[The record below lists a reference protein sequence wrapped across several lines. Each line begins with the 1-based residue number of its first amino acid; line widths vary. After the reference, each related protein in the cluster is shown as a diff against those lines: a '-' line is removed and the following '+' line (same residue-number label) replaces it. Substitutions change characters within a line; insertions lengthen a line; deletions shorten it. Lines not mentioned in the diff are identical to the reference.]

1 MRRIIIEAYIK
12 GRRMW
17 KEVPSLEELK
27 GAVNSCRESS
37 WAVFR
42 LAALMDNFAA
52 YFSPACFGSDG
63 DYRERI
69 PGIRCK
75 LQESGY
81 LLSRY
86 STLMKYKKL
95 AERIRDFLLLE
106 PADNLLW
113 GFIER
118 DPTEDDDLYW
128 RNDVRLKIRKLYLE
142 LEGKNFKQIK
152 AFLDDML
159 A

>member
-1 MRRIIIEAYIK
+1 MKDSDSRGRI
-12 GRRMW
+12 
-17 KEVPSLEELK
+17 L
-27 GAVNSCRESS
+27 
-37 WAVFR
+37 
-42 LAALMDNFAA
+42 
-52 YFSPACFGSDG
+52 
-63 DYRERI
+63 
-69 PGIRCK
+69 GIRDF
-75 LQESGY
+75 LRQSGY

-152 AFLDDML
+152 AYLDDML
-159 A
+159 M